1 MLTAVESFDC
11 QLHTLGIK
19 TTWFLVNFSFN
30 FISFFCGFSLVIFF
44 FYLFCIPLLA
54 GFLLFGF
61 SFCVIKF
68 RLDFVLKFLFFVYER
83 AKERRTKL
91 IHTIKYKYNNNLHT
105 FI

>member
-44 FYLFCIPLLA
+44 FIYFVYHCLPAFCC
-54 GFLLFGF
+54 F